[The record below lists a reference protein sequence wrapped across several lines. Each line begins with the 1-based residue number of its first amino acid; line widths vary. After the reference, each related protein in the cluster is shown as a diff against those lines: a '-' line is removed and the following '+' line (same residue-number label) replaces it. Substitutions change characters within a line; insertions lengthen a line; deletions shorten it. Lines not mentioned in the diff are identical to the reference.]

1 MNRNWLPITAAL
13 LIAGGQAASQPA
25 DSCQGL
31 FPISACQ
38 GNLACITQAQYDQ
51 AECRASQDRANR
63 PAMTVPEPATA
74 LLLATGL
81 IGLALTRKAPK
92 KAGDR

>member
-1 MNRNWLPITAAL
+1 MNRIWLPITAAL
-13 LIAGGQAASQPA
+13 LIAGQASSQPA

-31 FPISACQ
+31 FPISVCQ
-38 GNLACITQAQYDQ
+38 GNLACITQAQQDQ
-51 AECRASQDRANR
+51 AECRASRVNQ

-81 IGLALTRKAPK
+81 IGLALTRKAQR

>member
-1 MNRNWLPITAAL
+1 MNRIGIAITGAL
-13 LIAGGQAASQPA
+13 LIAGGQASSQPA

-31 FPISACQ
+31 FPISVCQ
-38 GNLACITQAQYDQ
+38 GNLACITQAQHDQ
-51 AECRASQDRANR
+51 AECRARQDRANR

-81 IGLALTRKAPK
+81 IGLALTRKAPR
-92 KAGDR
+92 KADDR